1 MARNARQHGSRS
13 IACKVNSAAS
23 TKNFYGSKNRMLS
36 QAQRTTILELNTQG
50 VSKREIARVLRI
62 SRVAVRQVL
71 RSNSIA
77 LPELR
82 RPEKAEPYRDRILEL
97 FSNCK
102 GNLVR
107 VHEELVASGAE
118 VSYPA
123 LTAFCRRH
131 GIGYA
136 PPTPAGQYAFAP
148 GEELQHDTS
157 PHELQLGGKKRK
169 VQTAS
174 AVLCYSRM
182 LFFQC
187 YPTFRRFD
195 CKVFLTDALRY
206 FGGAAA
212 RTMIDN
218 THVVVLRGSG
228 RDMVPVPEMAAFGE
242 RFGFQFVAHAIGNA
256 NRSGRVERPFSF
268 IEGNFL
274 AGRSFSSWED
284 LNQRAREWCD
294 KVNSTYKKHIRA
306 VPRELFA
313 VERLHLKP
321 LPAWIPEV
329 YRLHQRLVD
338 IEGYVALNSNRY
350 SVPVDWIGRRVE
362 VRETKDKIEIQLDA
376 RRLVTHR
383 RIAEAKDQRVTLGEH
398 RPPRG
403 QRAPRP
409 DPHPEEKAI
418 VAAAPE
424 LADYVTGLKQRSRKV
439 ITLALRQLLL
449 GAVREAGRYGLYDL
463 DRLERMILRRVTRE
477 YFLLDGEADDD

>member
-1 MARNARQHGSRS
+1 
-13 IACKVNSAAS
+13 
-23 TKNFYGSKNRMLS
+23 MLS
-36 QAQRTTILELNTQG
+36 QAQRTTILELHTHG
-50 VSKREIARVLRI
+50 VGKREIARVLGV

-71 RSNSIA
+71 RSKSTA
-77 LPELR
+77 VPELQ
-82 RPEKAEPYRDRILEL
+82 RPEKAEPYRQQILEL
-97 FSNCK
+97 FDRCK

-107 VHEELVASGAE
+107 VHEELREGGAE
-118 VSYPA
+118 LSYTA

-131 GIGYA
+131 GIGYR
-136 PPTPAGQYAFAP
+136 PPVAAGQYEFAP
-148 GEELQHDTS
+148 GEEMQHDTS
-157 PHELQLGGKKRK
+157 PHDVELAGKKRR

-187 YPTFRRFD
+187 YPTFQRFD
-195 CKVFLTDALRY
+195 CKVFLTEALRY
-206 FGGAAA
+206 MGGAAK
-212 RTMIDN
+212 RVMIDN

-242 RFGFQFVAHAIGNA
+242 RFGFEFVAHAIGNA

-274 AGRSFSSWED
+274 AGRAFSSWED
-284 LNQRAREWCD
+284 LNQRAQEWCD

-329 YRLHQRLVD
+329 YRLYQRMVD
-338 IEGYVALNSNRY
+338 IEGYVALHSNRY
-350 SVPVDWIGRRVE
+350 SVPVEWIGRRVE
-362 VRETKDKIEIQLDA
+362 VRETKGKIEIQLDA

-383 RIAEAKDQRVTLGEH
+383 RMVDVENQRITLAEH

-409 DPHPEEKAI
+409 DPHPEENAI
-418 VAAAPE
+418 LAAAPE
-424 LADYVTGLKQRSRKV
+424 LADYVAALKQRSRKV
-439 ITLALRQLLL
+439 ITLALRQLLRFVREYPREPLL
-449 GAVREAGRYGLYDL
+449 GAVGEAARYGLYDL
-463 DRLERMILRRVTRE
+463 DRLERMILRRVTSD
-477 YFLLDGEADDD
+477 YFLLKGGAEEDD

>member
-1 MARNARQHGSRS
+1 
-13 IACKVNSAAS
+13 
-23 TKNFYGSKNRMLS
+23 MLS
-36 QAQRTTILELNTQG
+36 QAQRTTILELHTQG
-50 VSKREIARVLRI
+50 VAKREIARVLGI

-71 RSNSIA
+71 RSNSA
-77 LPELR
+77 TVPELQ
-82 RPEKAEPYRDRILEL
+82 RPEKAEPYRQQILEL
-97 FSNCK
+97 FDHCK

-107 VHEELVASGAE
+107 VHEELMASGAQL
-118 VSYPA
+118 SYPA

-131 GIGYA
+131 GIGYQ
-136 PPTPAGQYAFAP
+136 PPVAAGQYEFAP
-148 GEELQHDTS
+148 GVELQHDTS
-157 PHELQLGGKKRK
+157 PHALELAGKKRK

-187 YPTFRRFD
+187 YPTFQRFD

-206 FGGAAA
+206 MGGAVA
-212 RTMIDN
+212 RVMIDN
-218 THVVVLRGSG
+218 THVVVLRGNG
-228 RDMVPVPEMAAFGE
+228 RDMVPVPEMAAFGD
-242 RFGFQFVAHAIGNA
+242 RFGFEFVAHAIGNA

-268 IEGNFL
+268 IERNFL
-274 AGRSFSSWED
+274 AGRTFSSWED

-329 YRLHQRLVD
+329 YRVHQRLVD
-338 IEGYVALNSNRY
+338 IEGYVVLHTNRY
-350 SVPVDWIGRRVE
+350 SVPLDWIGRRVE
-362 VRETKDKIEIQLDA
+362 VRETKGKIEIQLDA

-383 RIAEAKDQRVTLGEH
+383 RIAEAEHQRVMLVEH

-409 DPHPEEKAI
+409 DPHPEENAI
-418 VAAAPE
+418 LIAAPE
-424 LADYVTGLKQRSRKV
+424 LAEYVAALKQRSRKV
-439 ITLALRQLLL
+439 ITLALRQLLRF
-449 GAVREAGRYGLYDL
+449 VREYPREPLLAAVGEAARYGLYDL

-477 YFLLDGEADDD
+477 YFLLNDEGPQEDE